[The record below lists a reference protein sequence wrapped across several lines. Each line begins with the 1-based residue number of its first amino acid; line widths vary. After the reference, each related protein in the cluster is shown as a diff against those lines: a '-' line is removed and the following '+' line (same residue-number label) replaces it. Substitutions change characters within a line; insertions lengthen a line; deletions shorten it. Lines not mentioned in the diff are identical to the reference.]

1 MNSGRKIITGI
12 RKYWQILLFLVLLSA
27 LFIQVNFRPERLAV
41 YLIQTAALFPAVLG
55 GAVIFLSGSIDLSIG
70 GFIAL
75 ETSLFGLI
83 LLSGAP
89 LSLAICL
96 FVLSVI
102 ALGWL
107 KAWLVTSIRADYEVL
122 TLILQ
127 FLLIPVGGLIYVYTT
142 GLSNR
147 EHSLAV
153 FGPLILLGMILAGIF
168 VWIFLNRTTW
178 GKSLFILGR
187 IRQISAGS
195 GMDEVRL
202 KKTAVLAGTL
212 LAGMTAFNMMVR
224 TGVPAFLDGNSI
236 SFQILAAISLI
247 GSQSLTGVNCIH
259 RSFIASGVIVMINAI
274 LQGSPL
280 STYAILTIYGVMIL
294 FSFWI
299 RSLER
304 RKN

>member
-1 MNSGRKIITGI
+1 MNSGKKIIMGI
-12 RKYWQILLFLVLLSA
+12 RYYWQILLFLVLLA
-27 LFIQVNFRPERLAV
+27 VLFAQVNFRPERLGV
-41 YLIQTAALFPAVLG
+41 YLIQTAVLFPAVLG

-83 LLSGAP
+83 LQSGVP
-89 LSLAICL
+89 LSLTIGL

-107 KAWLVTSIRADYEVL
+107 KAWLVTSIRVDYEVL
-122 TLILQ
+122 TLIMQ
-127 FLLIPVGGLIYVYTT
+127 FLLIPIGSLIYVYTT

-202 KKTAVLAGTL
+202 KKTAVLAGIL

-224 TGVPAFLDGNSI
+224 TGVPTFLDGNSI

-247 GSQSLTGVNCIH
+247 GNQSLTGVNTIH
-259 RSFIASGVIVMINAI
+259 RSFIASSVIVMITAI
-274 LQGSPL
+274 LQGSRL

>member
-1 MNSGRKIITGI
+1 MNSVRKVFREI
-12 RKYWQILLFLVLLSA
+12 RNRWQVLLFLVLFA
-27 LFIQVNFRPERLAV
+27 VLFMQVNFRPERLGV

-55 GAVIFLSGSIDLSIG
+55 AAVIFLSGSIDVSMG
-70 GFIAL
+70 SFIAL

-83 LLSGAP
+83 LQSGVP
-89 LSLAICL
+89 LSVTIGL

-102 ALGWL
+102 LLGWL
-107 KAWLVTSIRADYEVL
+107 KVWLVTSIHADYEVL

-127 FLLIPVGGLIYVYTT
+127 FLLIPVGTLIYVYTT
-142 GLSNR
+142 GISNK
-147 EHSLAV
+147 EHSLAG
-153 FGPLILLGMILAGIF
+153 FSPLILFGMIFAGFSI
-168 VWIFLNRTTW
+168 WIFLNRTTW

-187 IRQISAGS
+187 IRNISASS
-195 GMDEVRL
+195 GMDEVKL
-202 KKTAVLAGTL
+202 KRNAVLAGTM

-224 TGVPAFLDGNSI
+224 TGVPTFLDGNSI

-247 GSQSLTGVNCIH
+247 GSRSLTGINAVH
-259 RSFIASGVIVMINAI
+259 RSFIASGVIVMITAI